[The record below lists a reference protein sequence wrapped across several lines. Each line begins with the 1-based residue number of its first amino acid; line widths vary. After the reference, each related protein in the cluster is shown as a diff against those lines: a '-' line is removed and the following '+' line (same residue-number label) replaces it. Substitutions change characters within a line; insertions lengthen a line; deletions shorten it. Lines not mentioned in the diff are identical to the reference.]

1 MTEDFKKLYK
11 DNVVVEVLTIIPEKT
26 GYVRKVRSLK
36 ADPTPVSTQ
45 LHNKKVCSVHQKKI
59 YIVDGTN
66 HIISKYN
73 QTCLI
78 GHLYITNHFLLRAA
92 SFFPL
97 PSFCVY

>member
-45 LHNKKVCSVHQKKI
+45 LHNKKYALFIKKKNI
-59 YIVDGTN
+59 
-66 HIISKYN
+66 
-73 QTCLI
+73 
-78 GHLYITNHFLLRAA
+78 
-92 SFFPL
+92 
-97 PSFCVY
+97 